1 MLRLPKRTE
10 IAQQLPKKAIFQKF
24 ELKPAQRDHFDA
36 DISKLTLVNAISQN
50 KLPALQ
56 RGETIET
63 IYVVDVALKRPN
75 YDPKN
80 IQMLSKLIP
89 QKMLFALHYEDE
101 IQLAI
106 YHTKL
111 ICGSWAPADAYELEL
126 TGTTTDLVWENLVK
140 AIGGIEVEEGN
151 TLVEQIAV
159 NEEREKLR
167 KRIDALEAKSRI
179 EKQPRRKLEMFE
191 QLQEMK
197 RQYGESKTD
206 KQ

>member
-1 MLRLPKRTE
+1 MLGLPKSTE
-10 IAQQLPKKAIFQKF
+10 ISPKQLPKKAIFQKF

-56 RGETIET
+56 KGETIET

-111 ICGSWAPADAYELEL
+111 ISGDWMAEGAIELKLE
-126 TGTTTDLVWENLVK
+126 GTTTDLVWDNLVK

-151 TLVEQIAV
+151 TLVEQIAIDD
-159 NEEREKLR
+159 EREKLR
-167 KRIDALEAKSRI
+167 KQILALEVKARL

-191 QLQEMK
+191 ELQELK
-197 RQYGESKTD
+197 
-206 KQ
+206 KQLNAQK

>member
-1 MLRLPKRTE
+1 MLGLPKSTE
-10 IAQQLPKKAIFQKF
+10 INQQLPKKAIFQKF

-36 DISKLTLVNAISQN
+36 DISRLTLVNAISQN

-56 RGETIET
+56 RGKTIET

-106 YHTKL
+106 FHTKL
-111 ICGSWAPADAYELEL
+111 ICGSWVPADAYELEL

-140 AIGGIEVEEGN
+140 VIGGIEVEEGN
-151 TLVEQIAV
+151 SLVEQIIL
-159 NEEREKLR
+159 EEDREKLR
-167 KRIDALEAKSRI
+167 KQIEALETKSRL

-191 QLQEMK
+191 ELQILK
-197 RQYGESKTD
+197 HQYGKD
-206 KQ
+206 